1 MARVTI
7 ETVEQMARLARLALT
22 REECASYARQLEQVL
37 EYADSIQKLDIS
49 DVPPMSHAGT
59 ASVLREDV
67 EASRLPREVA
77 TAAASDADDGL
88 FRVPRV
94 IPG

>member
-1 MARVTI
+1 MARVTL
-7 ETVEQMARLARLALT
+7 ETVEQIARLARLSLS
-22 REECASYARQLEQVL
+22 REECARFARQLEQIL
-37 EYADSIQKLDIS
+37 EYADSIQKLDTA

-67 EASRLPREVA
+67 EAARLPREVA
-77 TAAASDADDGL
+77 TAAAPDADDGL